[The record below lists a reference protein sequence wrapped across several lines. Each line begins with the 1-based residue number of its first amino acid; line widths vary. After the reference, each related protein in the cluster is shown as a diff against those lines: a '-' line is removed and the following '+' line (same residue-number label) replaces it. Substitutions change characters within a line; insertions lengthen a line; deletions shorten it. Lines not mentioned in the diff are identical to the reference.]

1 MRNHLLKFTF
11 VVACALPFHPG
22 SAMASCK
29 TYTNDGSSYYL
40 TNISGFNPPAF
51 DPGAFAIGS
60 VIYSYSAYPTVV
72 NKSSSSPYPSLVS
85 CDSYTR
91 TYATGIGM
99 QSNNIYPTS
108 IPNIGIRIV
117 ENYSSVKFP
126 FLESSYWVSN
136 TWLAT
141 HYQIRIELIKTG
153 NITAGGVLSGA
164 FAQYRANGANGQL
177 LVEHRFASP
186 VVVQPK
192 VPTCKVS
199 TPAVA
204 VPMTSVHMALFKGV
218 GTTTTANAFEI
229 GLACSGGVAG
239 TSTNAYVTLTDT
251 TTPDNTS
258 TTLSLTKDSMASGVG
273 IQILKNGT
281 PLGFGPDSA
290 AVGNTNQWYAGT
302 ITQGQ
307 ANLKI
312 PLSARYVQTGETV
325 TPGSANARATFTL
338 SYQ

>member
-1 MRNHLLKFTF
+1 MRHYLLRLTF
-11 VVACALPFHPG
+11 VIACALSLHPD
-22 SAMASCK
+22 SAMARCE
-29 TYTNDGSSYYL
+29 TYTNDGSSYYV
-40 TNISGFNPPAF
+40 THISGFNPPAF
-51 DPGAFAIGS
+51 DPGAFAVGS

-91 TYATGIGM
+91 TYAMGIGV
-99 QSNNIYPTS
+99 QSNDIYPTS
-108 IPNIGIRIV
+108 IPNIGIRII
-117 ENYSSVKFP
+117 ENYSSVRFP
-126 FLESSYWVSN
+126 YLESGYWTSHPWV
-136 TWLAT
+136 AT
-141 HYQIRIELIKTG
+141 EHELRIELIKIG

-218 GTTTTANAFEI
+218 GTTTTPNPFEI
-229 GLACSGGVAG
+229 ALACSGGVAG

-251 TTPDNTS
+251 TMPGNTS
-258 TTLSLTKDSMASGVG
+258 TTLSLTKDSKALGVG

-302 ITQGQ
+302 IAQGQ

-312 PLSARYVQTGETV
+312 PLSARYVQTGEKV

>member
-1 MRNHLLKFTF
+1 MRHYLFRLTF
-11 VVACALPFHPG
+11 AVACALSLHPD
-22 SAMASCK
+22 SAMARCE
-29 TYTNDGSSYYL
+29 TYTNDGLSYYV
-40 TNISGFNPPAF
+40 THFSGFNPPAF
-51 DPGAFAIGS
+51 DPSAFAVGS

-85 CDSYTR
+85 CETNTR

-108 IPNIGIRIV
+108 IPNIGIRIL
-117 ENYSSVKFP
+117 NDYSSTKFP
-126 FLESSYWVSN
+126 FFGSYWTTS

-141 HYQIRIELIKTG
+141 QYEIRIELIKTG

-164 FAQYRANGANGQL
+164 FAQYRANDANGQL

-218 GTTTTANAFEI
+218 GTTTTPNPFEI
-229 GLACSGGVAG
+229 ALACSGGLAG

-251 TTPDNTS
+251 TMPGNTS

-302 ITQGQ
+302 IAQGQ

-312 PLSARYVQTGETV
+312 PLSARYVQTGEKV

>member
-1 MRNHLLKFTF
+1 
-11 VVACALPFHPG
+11 
-22 SAMASCK
+22 MARCE
-29 TYTNDGSSYYL
+29 TYTNDGLSYYV
-40 TNISGFNPPAF
+40 THFSGFNPPAF
-51 DPGAFAIGS
+51 DPGAFAVGS
-60 VIYSYSAYPTVV
+60 VIYSSSAYPTVV
-72 NKSSSSPYPSLVS
+72 NNSSSSPYPSLVS
-85 CDSYTR
+85 CETNTR

-108 IPNIGIRIV
+108 IPNIGIRIL
-117 ENYSSVKFP
+117 NDYSSTKFP
-126 FLESSYWVSN
+126 FFGSYWTTS

-141 HYQIRIELIKTG
+141 QYQIRIELIKTG

-164 FAQYRANGANGQL
+164 FAQYRANDANGQL

-218 GTTTTANAFEI
+218 GTTTTPNPFEI
-229 GLACSGGVAG
+229 ALACSGGLAG

-251 TTPDNTS
+251 TMPGNTS
-258 TTLSLTKDSMASGVG
+258 TTLSLTKDSKASGVG

-302 ITQGQ
+302 IAQGQ

-312 PLSARYVQTGETV
+312 PLSARYVQTGEKV